1 MAGGFY
7 LEPNLWMT
15 KKQKIKLRIFCKMP
29 LIPDT
34 GIELKMTSGPTEN
47 TRFSSKFSSWS
58 CSLLFQHLFYIFA
71 WREVIS
77 YIQILFLVEGSTKNA
92 VKSAQ
97 LTSKFLFQLFF
108 HLNSMWQLFFA
119 VSFIWYKNWRN
130 CFIFSESFRIF
141 FLSGS
146 LKR

>member
-7 LEPNLWMT
+7 LESNLWMT
-15 KKQKIKLRIFCKMP
+15 KKWKIKFRIFCKMP

-34 GIELKMTSGPTEN
+34 GIELKMTIGSTEN

-58 CSLLFQHLFYIFA
+58 CSLSFQHLFYIFA
-71 WREVIS
+71 WSEVIS

-97 LTSKFLFQLFF
+97 LTSTFLFQFFF
-108 HLNSMWQLFFA
+108 HLNSTWQLFFA
-119 VSFIWYKNWRN
+119 VSLL
-130 CFIFSESFRIF
+130 CFSSDIRIGETVLYFQNPLEF
-141 FLSGS
+141 FFF
-146 LKR
+146 